1 MRSGCD
7 ILVATPG
14 RLQDLL
20 ETMDAAP
27 YFSNLKCYVLDE
39 VDRLLDVGFRP
50 TLDKISEF
58 LPKPKDLPRQNLF
71 FSATIDN
78 NVKRVRITRW
88 GYAICGAYGC
98 SSSWSRSYKATISS
112 SKPWARTKN

>member
-1 MRSGCD
+1 MNRLRTRCD

-14 RLQDLL
+14 RLIDLL

-27 YFSNLKCYVLDE
+27 YFTNLKCYVLDE

-50 TLDKISEF
+50 SLAKIARY
-58 LPKPKDLPRQNLF
+58 LPEPNNFPRQNLY

-78 NVKRVRITRW
+78 SVKSVRI
-88 GYAICGAYGC
+88 
-98 SSSWSRSYKATISS
+98 SQDL
-112 SKPWARTKN
+112 